1 MTYRDHVST
10 ETLADHAEGLLGES
24 EAGRVQAHLED
35 CEPCRSEAMLLV
47 SLQEILRADEV
58 GPMPAEYATRIDAVL
73 AELVAAE
80 PPVRLQPGGLP
91 NPEAV
96 PILNAPAEA
105 EAGGAK
111 VIDLA
116 TRRKV
121 MVTGLRRVGT
131 VAAGVV
137 LLIGG
142 AALGVQ
148 TLGNHTDLVSPG
160 PSQEAIAPA
169 RSFDTLPTPP
179 KDAVKRKHGIKVD
192 EKSGWIYMP
201 NGKVLLPDGTV
212 VLPGPNKS
220 DPPTVIAPKPQQ
232 KSTGVPPTIKQPKDN
247 GKKDNGSKSNPK
259 PAQPA
264 ATAQPAPV
272 QDPAAANAPEATAA
286 PAQQVRPATTK
297 APSNVSGPSNPDNNK
312 VTTQDAKNTYV
323 SQSGSEYTQDNF
335 ANKVMDLLTQASHDS
350 PSGSYTST
358 SAGGPQTDPNAG
370 PTAGP
375 TTGPSPSIYPQNMAL
390 SYQRFDMAPSA
401 PGRGPAAPEVK
412 YRVQRCARQLGQPAL
427 AGDEGMWAGHKATI
441 VVVAAQD
448 NANQVIGYV
457 FYGNCSNS
465 SPATE
470 DTAQW
475 EQRVNKPAPQ
485 SNPDST
491 PVPRVGGTS
500 PSASS
505 SRSESVER

>member
-24 EAGRVQAHLED
+24 EAGRVQAHLDD
-35 CEPCRSEAMLLV
+35 CEACRSEAMLLV

-58 GPMPAEYATRIDAVL
+58 GPMPAEYASRIDVVL
-73 AELVAAE
+73 ADLAAAE
-80 PPVRLQPGGLP
+80 PVRVPSGASNSAP
-91 NPEAV
+91 V
-96 PILNAPAEA
+96 PILNAPAEAESA

-116 TRRKV
+116 TRRKL

-169 RSFDTLPTPP
+169 RAFEKLPTAPP
-179 KDAVKRKHGIKVD
+179 DAVTRKHGIKVD

-212 VLPGPNKS
+212 VLPGKHKS
-220 DPPTVIAPKPQQ
+220 DPPTVIAPKPQPQ
-232 KSTGVPPTIKQPKDN
+232 KPAGGNETIVPP
-247 GKKDNGSKSNPK
+247 KKGGGSKPK
-259 PAQPA
+259 PAPQATTQPPAKEPA
-264 ATAQPAPV
+264 APT
-272 QDPAAANAPEATAA
+272 APEASAA
-286 PAQQVRPATTK
+286 PAAPQARPAVTK
-297 APSNVSGPSNPDNNK
+297 APNNVSAPSNPDDRK
-312 VTTQDAKNTYV
+312 VTAQDAKDTYV

-358 SAGGPQTDPNAG
+358 STGGPQTEPNS
-370 PTAGP
+370 GP
-375 TTGPSPSIYPQNMAL
+375 TTAPSTSPSLYPQNVAVR
-390 SYQRFDMAPSA
+390 YQQADMPPSA

-427 AGDEGMWAGHKATI
+427 VGDEGIWAGHKATI
-441 VVVAAQD
+441 VVVQAQD

-465 SPATE
+465 NPATE

-485 SNPDST
+485 SSPDST

-500 PSASS
+500 PETTN
-505 SRSESVER
+505 SRSESVES